1 MILNQECLKNCTHI
15 PPSKVAQ
22 DHKNNNSISE
32 GISSQC
38 GTFLQSDIYK
48 KLFVDHLKWLVGKFL
63 ENKVLIK
70 SYLSKS

>member
-1 MILNQECLKNCTHI
+1 MIKNCTYI
-15 PPSKVAQ
+15 PPLKVAQ

-48 KLFVDHLKWLVGKFL
+48 KLFVDHRKGG
-63 ENKVLIK
+63 
-70 SYLSKS
+70 YLLFSGQIFRK